1 MKINTNQV
9 LSFSIAMMLACAI
22 PTFAQ
27 ELQLLVNDADIAVAE
42 VDPVQDVLTV
52 DNQYRIGLD
61 CAPVSEAL
69 RVHLRL
75 ADGAGLLVNGVMSNS
90 PAGRAGIQRFD
101 IVVEA
106 DGAPVT
112 SIGDLVRAVNGAKD
126 TELSLAIVHEG
137 EQQIVKVTPEKRDE
151 EEIERLRNGFANRLG
166 QNAWPPGMGPD
177 FSQQIQ
183 RQIEQAMEQMKFGP
197 HGGFRQFGPGI
208 VLDNHQ
214 LPNGFNLKMSVERN
228 NDGPATIKIERGD
241 ERWEVTED
249 NLNALPDD
257 VRPMV
262 ENMLNGGRL
271 NLQGLMAPNAL
282 PAIPAMPAMPAV
294 PARPA
299 APQNDKRLQDRFDGL
314 ELKMQELQDA
324 IRSIQGN

>member
-1 MKINTNQV
+1 MKINKNQV
-9 LSFSIAMMLACAI
+9 LSFGIAMMLACAI

-27 ELQLLVNDADIAVAE
+27 QLPLLVNDADIVVAE
-42 VDPVQDVLTV
+42 AEPANDVLTV

-75 ADGAGLLVNGVMSNS
+75 PDDAGLLVNGVMSNS

-106 DGAPVT
+106 DGTPVT
-112 SIGDLVRAVNGAKD
+112 SIGDLVRAVNEAKD
-126 TELSLAIVHEG
+126 TELNMAIIHEG
-137 EQQIVKVTPEKRDE
+137 ERQLVKVTPEKRDE
-151 EEIERLRNGFANRLG
+151 SEILRLRNGFANRVG
-166 QNAWPPGMGPD
+166 RNAWPQGMGPD

-183 RQIEQAMEQMKFGP
+183 RQIEEAMEQMQFGP
-197 HGGFRQFGPGI
+197 LGGFRQFGPGI

-241 ERWEVTED
+241 EKWEVTED

-282 PAIPAMPAMPAV
+282 PPALPAP
-294 PARPA
+294 PA
-299 APQNDKRLQDRFDGL
+299 APQNDRRLQDRFDGL